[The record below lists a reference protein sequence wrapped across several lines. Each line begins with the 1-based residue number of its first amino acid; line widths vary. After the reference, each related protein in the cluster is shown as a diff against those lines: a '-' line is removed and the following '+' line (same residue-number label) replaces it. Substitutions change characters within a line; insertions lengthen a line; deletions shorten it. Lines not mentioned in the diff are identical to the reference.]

1 MTPTQALLAATAGGA
16 KVLGREDDLGRIH
29 PGYDADAG
37 YEMWGGE
44 EIICDPVFVAY
55 TSALQAGTT
64 GTYTGGEGDPAVLYL
79 IVGGVVALI
88 VIVCV
93 MYRRR

>member
-1 MTPTQALLAATAGGA
+1 MTS
-16 KVLGREDDLGRIH
+16 
-29 PGYDADAG
+29 G
-37 YEMWGGE
+37 YENWGGK

-55 TSALQAGTT
+55 TSALQTGSTT
-64 GTYTGGEGDPAVLYL
+64 TILPPGEDNPAVLYI
-79 IVGGVVALI
+79 IVGGFVALV